1 MCVTAPVATISSRRR
16 YALWRPTILTW
27 RPGPVNGYTTTS
39 ISCVTIAASF
49 KKMALIQRKLPT
61 GVGSRM
67 HLMNILVLNA
77 GSSSQKSRLYAV
89 DGSLPDEPPVPLWE
103 ADADWTGHQG
113 TADIEISTASGQ
125 TRHESLP
132 AGARESIIKHML
144 ESIWSGTTK
153 VIDQPTEIAVV
164 GHRVVHGGPAYRQ
177 TTLVTPEVKAAIEHY
192 AIFDPAFHKHLPLAA
207 AVYPGPYEWFE
218 QGIRRYGFHGISHHY
233 CALRAAQLLGRDL
246 QGLRLITCHLGNGCS
261 LAAIYHGQSIDTT
274 MGFTPLEGLMMG
286 SRSGSVDPGILIHLL
301 QHKGYS
307 VEQLDKELNKASGLQ
322 GVSGVSSDMRQ
333 ILQAISEGNPRAK
346 LALDIYVHRL
356 RGAIGA
362 MLATL
367 GGMDALI
374 FTAGVGEHAASV
386 RAAACETFGFLNLVL
401 DPQKNAQSP
410 ADQDISTADSAVR
423 VLVIQTQ
430 EDWMIA
436 QECWRLKKNGAA

>member
-1 MCVTAPVATISSRRR
+1 
-16 YALWRPTILTW
+16 
-27 RPGPVNGYTTTS
+27 
-39 ISCVTIAASF
+39 
-49 KKMALIQRKLPT
+49 
-61 GVGSRM
+61 
-67 HLMNILVLNA
+67 MNILVLNA

-192 AIFDPAFHKHLPLAA
+192 AIFAPSHNPANLEGIRVIEQVLPSVPQVAVFDTAFHKHLPLAA

-423 VLVIQTQ
+423 MLVIQTQ

>member
-1 MCVTAPVATISSRRR
+1 
-16 YALWRPTILTW
+16 
-27 RPGPVNGYTTTS
+27 
-39 ISCVTIAASF
+39 
-49 KKMALIQRKLPT
+49 
-61 GVGSRM
+61 
-67 HLMNILVLNA
+67 MNILVLNA
-77 GSSSQKSRLYAV
+77 GSSSQKSRLYEV
-89 DGSLPDEPPVPLWE
+89 DGLLPGEPPAPLWE

-153 VIDQPTEIAVV
+153 VIGQPAEIAVV

-192 AIFDPAFHKHLPLAA
+192 AVFAPSHNPANLEGMRVIERVLPSVPQVAVFDTAFHKHLPPAA

-233 CALRAAQLLGRDL
+233 CAQRAAQLLGRDL
-246 QGLRLITCHLGNGCS
+246 EGLRLITCHLGNGCS
-261 LAAIYHGQSIDTT
+261 LAAIYHGRSIDTT

-307 VEQLDKELNKASGLQ
+307 AEQLDKELNKASGLL

-346 LALDIYVHRL
+346 LAFDIYVHRL

-367 GGMDALI
+367 GGMDALV

-386 RAAACETFGFLNLVL
+386 RSAACEVFGFLNLAL
-401 DPQKNAQSP
+401 DQQKNAQSP
-410 ADQDISTADSAVR
+410 TDQDISTSDSAVR
-423 VLVIQTQ
+423 VLIIQTQ